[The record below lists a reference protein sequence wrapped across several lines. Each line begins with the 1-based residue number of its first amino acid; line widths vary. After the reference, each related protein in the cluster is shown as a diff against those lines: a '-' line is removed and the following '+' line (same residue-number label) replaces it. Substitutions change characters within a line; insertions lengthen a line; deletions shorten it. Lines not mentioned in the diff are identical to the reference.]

1 MQIAVV
7 RGGRLNFRVFLAL
20 LKDLGQRLVRFES
33 FDEFLDVKPN
43 IMVKTN
49 KKQQK

>member
-7 RGGRLNFRVFLAL
+7 GGGLNFRAFLAL

-43 IMVKTN
+43 EMVKTN